1 MGYGSRCEFV
11 LGMGNRSS
19 SNTIEKVKLNIQ
31 LLLYLSAC
39 KYVLKHRSKTNV
51 KQNIFNET
59 TQLYQDPDPDPDPH
73 LLDPGAALT

>member
-1 MGYGSRCEFV
+1 MENGLICEFV
-11 LGMGNRSS
+11 QGMGNRSS

-51 KQNIFNET
+51 KQKFFNET
-59 TQLYQDPDPDPDPH
+59 TKPDPDPDPDPH